1 MLTGGVGRM
10 TSGSKR
16 SIAACRLRVMLLAAT
31 LSATIFVAFALVAAQ
46 QEFIG
51 LDPWARDIVEV
62 ARDPLFNRPMKEV
75 SRLGAGEGLIPLI
88 AISSLVLW
96 RRSRRWAVWLPVI
109 MAGSGLLQLLTKWAI
124 DRPRPNLAAWG
135 FPSGHAL
142 SVVVFFGLMV
152 YIVCSFTPRSRWR
165 CLVTAACLPPVLVVG
180 YSRLYL
186 EMHWLSDVLGGFA
199 AGLAYLLV
207 SILVVELLGD
217 RSARRAAPVVTE
229 SGASDPPLVS
239 AHGGS
244 VMAPVWVAG
253 RSPSD

>member
-1 MLTGGVGRM
+1 MGWM
-10 TSGSKR
+10 TPGSKR

-46 QEFIG
+46 QQFIA
-51 LDPWARDIVEV
+51 LDPWAREIVQV
-62 ARDPLFNRPMKEV
+62 ARDPLFNRPMQEV
-75 SRLGAGEGLIPLI
+75 SRLGTGEGLIPLI

-96 RRSRRWAVWLPVI
+96 RRSRHWAIWLPVI
-109 MAGSGLLQLLTKWAI
+109 MAGSGVLQLLAKWAI

-142 SVVVFFGLMV
+142 SVLVFFGLMV
-152 YIVCSFTPRSRWR
+152 YIVCSCTARSRWR

-207 SILVVELLGD
+207 SILAVELLAD
-217 RSARRAAPVVTE
+217 RRARHAARAVAE
-229 SGASDPPLVS
+229 SGPPTL
-239 AHGGS
+239 
-244 VMAPVWVAG
+244 
-253 RSPSD
+253 RS